1 MVEVVPMIEVLLD
14 VFVQQ
19 DVQAVVVKVVL
30 TELIQRKSKLVSF
43 IFFIEDICTVY
54 PCANSGQCVPEGG
67 SRRCVCST
75 PYYGDDCRDGK
86 K

>member
-30 TELIQRKSKLVSF
+30 TELIQRKSKLVY
-43 IFFIEDICTVY
+43 FFL
-54 PCANSGQCVPEGG
+54 
-67 SRRCVCST
+67 
-75 PYYGDDCRDGK
+75 
-86 K
+86 